1 MIILSDMRELIMDKE
16 RKKSTPAGFE
26 VRSKVPLDIQI
37 DQCAC
42 NGNDSG
48 VICPNIVR
56 RKTRTARSALAHGC
70 RGAIFGYDRRKSA
83 SIIYISFAI
92 ARISYLAALIS
103 PPSFYN

>member
-1 MIILSDMRELIMDKE
+1 MDKE

-37 DQCAC
+37 GQCAC
-42 NGNDSG
+42 NGDDSG

-56 RKTRTARSALAHGC
+56 PTARSALAHGC
-70 RGAIFGYDRRKSA
+70 RGAIFGYDGRKSA

>member
-42 NGNDSG
+42 NGDDSG

-56 RKTRTARSALAHGC
+56 
-70 RGAIFGYDRRKSA
+70 
-83 SIIYISFAI
+83 
-92 ARISYLAALIS
+92 
-103 PPSFYN
+103 